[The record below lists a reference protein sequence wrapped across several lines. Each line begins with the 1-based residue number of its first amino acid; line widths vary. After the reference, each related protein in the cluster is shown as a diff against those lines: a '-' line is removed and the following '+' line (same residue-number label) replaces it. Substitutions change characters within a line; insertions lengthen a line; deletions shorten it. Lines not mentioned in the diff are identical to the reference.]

1 MAQALS
7 LDLRRRV
14 VEAIVGGMTRRQ
26 AALRFGISPSSAIR
40 WALLSGSSGDLRPQK
55 QGGDRKSKRIEANAG
70 FILNEVA
77 REPDVTLAELQVRL
91 ADKRGEHFGI
101 GTLWRFFDR
110 RRITYK
116 KRRRTRPNSSAAT

>member
-14 VEAIVGGMTRRQ
+14 VEAIKGGMTRRQ
-26 AALRFGISPSSAIR
+26 AALRFGVSPSSAIR
-40 WALLSGSSGDLRPQK
+40 WAILSETSGDIRPQK
-55 QGGDRKSKRIEANAG
+55 QGGDRKSKRIEAHAR
-70 FILNEVA
+70 FILSEVA

-91 ADKRGEHFGI
+91 ADRRGERFGI

>member
-1 MAQALS
+1 
-7 LDLRRRV
+7 
-14 VEAIVGGMTRRQ
+14 MTRRQ
-26 AALRFGISPSSAIR
+26 AALRFGVSPSSAIR

-55 QGGDRKSKRIEANAG
+55 QGGDRKRIEAHAG
-70 FILNEVA
+70 FVPHEIA

-116 KRRRTRPNSSAAT
+116 KRRRTQPSSSAAT